1 MSNHFI
7 KAISVGATLVL
18 AAGGA
23 WAQTSNAV
31 NPPATTIGVTPQ
43 DAKEATQKAVPRAD
57 TGTLVRTKPSAAE
70 RAGDMAKDAKKA
82 TKPAKSSTAN
92 ANTAQPKAGT
102 SGTTSANTT
111 GAANTSMTPGA
122 ATNITSPKPA
132 ASAPVKQ
139 P

>member
-7 KAISVGATLVL
+7 KALSVGATLAL

-82 TKPAKSSTAN
+82 TKPAKKSTSSAD
-92 ANTAQPKAGT
+92 TAQPKA
-102 SGTTSANTT
+102 SSSATTSTNTT
-111 GAANTSMTPGA
+111 NTSTTPGA
-122 ATNITSPKPA
+122 VTNITGPKPA
-132 ASAPVKQ
+132 ASAPAK
-139 P
+139 